1 MTVIVFGCRWA
12 APVDQHKLQ
21 HLVELGYNV
30 VSVNETAALDRDH
43 ICANFKETRGLV
55 NVGVRIQEEVAIGNK
70 VVAVLDHAWLQSG
83 YYKERY
89 GMNWL
94 DKKASR
100 LFQYGVTKLFLPRD
114 KHGEMQQ
121 MLSGKRSDD
130 IVVTRVTDEENPL
143 FVATCNYEQEQHTRR
158 QINGY
163 TKPGHRFLAI
173 TRSTFSACSVSKTIN
188 SIPLPQ
194 QLTVCSTSTI
204 AENCP
209 KPGKQNKEKK
219 ICDNNRIAAA

>member
-1 MTVIVFGCRWA
+1 
-12 APVDQHKLQ
+12 
-21 HLVELGYNV
+21 
-30 VSVNETAALDRDH
+30 
-43 ICANFKETRGLV
+43 
-55 NVGVRIQEEVAIGNK
+55 
-70 VVAVLDHAWLQSG
+70 
-83 YYKERY
+83 
-89 GMNWL
+89 MNWL

-143 FVATCNYEQEQHTRR
+143 FVATCNYLAELDHEQEQHTRR

-173 TRSTFSACSVSKTIN
+173 TSSTFSAFSVSKTIN
-188 SIPLPQ
+188 TIPLPK
-194 QLTVCSTSTI
+194 QLTVFRTLTI
-204 AENCP
+204 AGNFP

-219 ICDNNRIAAA
+219 NMR